1 MYAIVRIAG
10 LQFKATPNAV
20 LRVPLLEA
28 EVGGSVKFEEVL
40 LWSDGENTEVGAPI
54 VKGKSISGEV
64 VRHGRADKIVVFKK
78 KRRKNYRRKNG
89 HRQWFTEVRLSGFG
103 G

>member
-1 MYAIVRIAG
+1 MYAIVKIAG
-10 LQFKATPNAV
+10 QQFKATPNSI
-20 LRVPLLEA
+20 LRVPKLEA

-40 LWSDGENTEVGAPI
+40 LWSDGTETQVGAPF
-54 VKGKSISGEV
+54 VAGKSVSGEV
-64 VRHGRADKIVVFKK
+64 VRHGRADKILVFKK

-89 HRQWFTEVRLSGFG
+89 HRQWFTEIRLSSFG